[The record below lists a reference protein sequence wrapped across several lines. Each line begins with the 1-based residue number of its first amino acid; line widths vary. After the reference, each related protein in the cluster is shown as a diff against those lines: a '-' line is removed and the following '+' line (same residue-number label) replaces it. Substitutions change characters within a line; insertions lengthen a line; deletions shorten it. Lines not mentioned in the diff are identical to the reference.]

1 MDNGQTYSDTGNS
14 KSNLQ
19 DFSVSEISAALKKTV
34 EDRFGYVRVRGEITG
49 YRGPHSSGHCYF
61 ALKDDRARLEAV
73 IWKGN
78 FNRLKHRPE
87 EGLEVVASGKL
98 TTYPGSSKYQIV
110 IESIEP
116 AGAGALMA
124 LLEERKKKLEAEGLF
139 APERKQLLPFLPK
152 RIGVVTSPTGS
163 VIRDI
168 LHRIADRFPLHVM
181 VWPVRVQ
188 GDTTGQEVSNGIVG
202 FNAMSPDVRPDVII
216 VARGG
221 GSIEDL
227 WGFNDE
233 AVVRAAAASGI
244 PLISA
249 VGHETDWTLVDYAAD
264 VRAPT
269 PTGAAE
275 IAVPVLSELEATIA
289 SYRARLHS
297 ALTRR
302 VDQSRSNLRAA
313 ERGLSTPDNLLAM
326 PRRRF
331 DEATGRLARGLGFA
345 IQAKQSSFERVA
357 PRLSKRGLF
366 LALERF
372 TDRLQVFQ
380 RQIRTAH
387 RNNVNYAAQ
396 RAENLDRRYLTA
408 FVSLRENASMRLQQ
422 ADRLLQSY
430 SFAGVLERGFAI
442 IRDGDNQPIASASA
456 LRPGQPFEVEMRDG
470 NIQAVVAGSSG
481 KPKTKKTGG
490 KGTADPK
497 EQGDLF

>member
-1 MDNGQTYSDTGNS
+1 MSSSQTFTDTGNA

-19 DFSVSEISAALKKTV
+19 DFSVTEISAALKKTV

-61 ALKDDRARLEAV
+61 ALKDDRARIEAV
-73 IWKGN
+73 IWRGN
-78 FNRLKHRPE
+78 FNRLKHKPE
-87 EGLEVVASGKL
+87 EGLEVIASGKL

-110 IESIEP
+110 IDTIEP

-124 LLEERKKKLEAEGLF
+124 LLEERRKKLEAEGLF
-139 APERKQLLPFLPK
+139 ADGRKQLLPFMPRK
-152 RIGVVTSPTGS
+152 IGVVTSPTGS

-168 LHRIADRFPLHVM
+168 LHRIADRFPLHVT

-188 GDTTGQEVSNGIVG
+188 GDSTGAEVSNGING
-202 FNAMSPDVRPDVII
+202 FNAMAPESRPDVII

-233 AVVRAAAASGI
+233 SVVRAAAASGI

-249 VGHETDWTLVDYAAD
+249 VGHETDWTLLDHAAD

-275 IAVPVLSELEATIA
+275 LAVPVRAELEATLA

-297 ALTRR
+297 ALSRR
-302 VDQSRSNLRAA
+302 MDHARSNLRAA
-313 ERGLSTPDNLLAM
+313 ERGLSSPDNMLAM

-331 DEATGRLARGLGFA
+331 DEATGRLARGLDFA
-345 IQAKQSSFERVA
+345 IRAKRASYDRIS
-357 PRLSKRGLF
+357 PRLSARGLSATIDRNGER
-366 LALERF
+366 LASTSRRML
-372 TDRLQVFQ
+372 TS
-380 RQIRTAH
+380 H
-387 RNNVNYAAQ
+387 RNNIATAGRRFGDASRRFALAVTAVREAA
-396 RAENLDRRYLTA
+396 AN
-408 FVSLRENASMRLQQ
+408 RLNN

-430 SFAGVLERGFAI
+430 SYAGVLERGFAI
-442 IRDGDNQPIASASA
+442 VRNEKNKPVNSADKLVSGQAFNVQFKDGTVD
-456 LRPGQPFEVEMRDG
+456 
-470 NIQAVVAGSSG
+470 AVAAGSG
-481 KPKTKKTGG
+481 KPVAQKQQKTKRQDAG
-490 KGTADPK
+490 KG
-497 EQGDLF
+497 QGDLF